1 MPPIRTMSG
10 AIILTSEIPEA
21 FIAVSSNFSPK
32 LPKVMR
38 LASRMARGSAIG
50 TMLTAA

>member
-1 MPPIRTMSG
+1 MKMIRGLMVF
-10 AIILTSEIPEA
+10 TSETPAA
-21 FIAVSSNFSPK
+21 FMAVSSDFSPR
-32 LPKVMR
+32 LPKVIR